1 MKALSVSEL
10 IFTIKNQLE
19 EDFPTITVEG
29 EVTNLS
35 GSSAGHYYFTLSDKN
50 ASLSCALFKM
60 DALRNPFIKKCRDGD
75 KILVTGPISVYAK
88 RGTFQLIAKRVTPV
102 GKGDLK
108 EQFEILKRKL
118 TNEGLFDLELKK
130 EIPKLPKKIGIIT
143 ALGGA
148 ALQDFLNIIKRR
160 SSWYDICIIA
170 AVVQGDNCPRSVIS
184 AIDKAEKREDIDVLV
199 ITRGGGSLEDLWG
212 FNDESLV
219 RRAHQCK
226 IPIISAI
233 GHQVDFSLLDFVSD
247 LRCETPS
254 SAAEILTTEQVKLEE
269 RLKQNAKMLRSLAIE
284 FNRDIERKIEKYNP
298 LNMLP
303 LLTKKLNLYGQKLE
317 SLNPSRKS
325 DPVGIYEQYQIIDTH
340 LGRLKEF
347 IKDDTLERKNQL
359 HRSRAVLDS
368 LNPTGVLKRGYT
380 MIEHDSGKVLTSYK
394 EFDKIETNE
403 YLKISFHDGTGKVK
417 KAESKK

>member
-1 MKALSVSEL
+1 MKALSVSEI

-19 EDFPTITVEG
+19 EEFPTITVEG
-29 EVTNLS
+29 EVSNLS

-60 DALRNPFIKKCRDGD
+60 DALRNPFIRKCKNGD
-75 KILVTGPISVYAK
+75 QVLITGPISVYAK
-88 RGTFQLIAKRVTPV
+88 RGTFQLITKRITPA

-108 EQFEILKRKL
+108 EQFEALKRQL
-118 TNEGLFDLELKK
+118 TSEGLFELELKK
-130 EIPKLPKKIGIIT
+130 EIPKLPKKIAIIT

-160 SSWYDICIIA
+160 SSWFDICIIP

-184 AIDKAEKREDIDVLV
+184 AIDKAENKGDIDVLV
-199 ITRGGGSLEDLWG
+199 IARGGGSLEDLWG
-212 FNDESLV
+212 FNDERVV
-219 RRAHQCK
+219 RRAFECK

-269 RLKQNAKMLRSLAIE
+269 RLNQNAKMLRSLAIE
-284 FNRDIERKIEKYNP
+284 FNSEIERKIEKYNP

-303 LLTKKLNLYGQKLE
+303 LLNRKINAQRQRLE
-317 SLNPSRKS
+317 DVNPTRKS
-325 DPVGIYEQYQIIDTH
+325 DPVGVYENYQNIDSYIA
-340 LGRLKEF
+340 RLKEI
-347 IKDDTLERKNQL
+347 IKDRTLDKKNQL
-359 HRSRAVLDS
+359 LRNKAVLDS
-368 LNPTGVLKRGYT
+368 LSPSRVLKRGYAMVEQST
-380 MIEHDSGKVLTSYK
+380 GKVLTSYK
-394 EFDKIETNE
+394 EFDKIDTNE
-403 YLKISFHDGTGKVK
+403 HLKISFHDGVGKVK
-417 KAESKK
+417 KVESKK